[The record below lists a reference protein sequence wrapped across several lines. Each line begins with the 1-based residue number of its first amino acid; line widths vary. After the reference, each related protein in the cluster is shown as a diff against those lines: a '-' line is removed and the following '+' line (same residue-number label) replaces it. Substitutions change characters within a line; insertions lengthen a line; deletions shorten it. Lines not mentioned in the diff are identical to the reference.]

1 MSFQQLYLLLILPMS
16 ELYALQLSLLKNT
29 LQLDKEND
37 AWLEGP
43 QLSVEG
49 KKVFRVVEHKFKR
62 LDLFNS

>member
-1 MSFQQLYLLLILPMS
+1 MS

-43 QLSVEG
+43 QFSVEG

>member
-1 MSFQQLYLLLILPMS
+1 MS
-16 ELYALQLSLLKNT
+16 ELYALQLSLLTNT

-43 QLSVEG
+43 QLFVEG